1 MSKDFKKVTYN
12 EVKLHY
18 DYMTGE
24 LIEET
29 KRKTVLIDR
38 EPDFCKMYL
47 DDLQRLFS
55 LQSNTQKVLLC
66 LLQNMGYNNR
76 VVTVKEVKEQ
86 IAKDTNLTYQ
96 TVVNSIK
103 KLKNTGF
110 LIRQSVNV
118 YVVDPNLFARG
129 NWKDIQNLRLT
140 IDYNPDGTRTIRS
153 NVMENMIKQGLRE

>member
-1 MSKDFKKVTYN
+1 MQKGVKKVTYD

-18 DYMTGE
+18 DYISGE

-29 KRKTVLIDR
+29 KRKTILVDK

-55 LQSNTQKVLLC
+55 LQNNTQKVLLC

-76 VVTVKEVKEQ
+76 VITVKELKEQ
-86 IAKDTNLTYQ
+86 IAKDTGLSYQ
-96 TVVNSIK
+96 TVVNSIN
-103 KLKNTGF
+103 KLKDTGF

-129 NWKDIQNLRLT
+129 NWKDIQNLKLT
-140 IDYNPDGTRTIRS
+140 IVYNPDGTRSIRS
-153 NVMENMIKQGLRE
+153 NVMEEMIKQGLRE